1 LSKAAS
7 NLTKEEQAIH
17 ANTQPFENSTRHLL
31 TTQEFAA
38 TIHDPREYQIELY
51 EKAKKENTIA
61 VLDTGKSR
69 NLYLNW

>member
-1 LSKAAS
+1 
-7 NLTKEEQAIH
+7 LTKEEQAFH
-17 ANTQPFENSTRHLL
+17 ANRQKLENSTRHLL

-61 VLDTGKSR
+61 VLDTGKT
-69 NLYLNW
+69 LGFPWIW